1 MEQGQNDTTMH
12 RGRQRAI
19 SMKFTFTGLYHGL
32 SMLDNNWI
40 ALNFINTD
48 GTYQRAMLAT

>member
-1 MEQGQNDTTMH
+1 
-12 RGRQRAI
+12 
-19 SMKFTFTGLYHGL
+19 MKFTFTGLYHGL